1 MQFLIKTKSLKL
13 PQKLPAT
20 LLCAPWPFFLLFF
33 FRFTVEYSPSEVA
46 LKIFSY
52 FKLDHD
58 IFGNSMT

>member
-33 FRFTVEYSPSEVA
+33 
-46 LKIFSY
+46 
-52 FKLDHD
+52 LDLLWSIPHQRWP
-58 IFGNSMT
+58 